1 MVPLAGANQ
10 SSSNSGNSAADGACN
25 NSAIRADLRL
35 GALSV
40 LAAWQGKVSELLSQA
55 PGCSRTTC
63 FISFEAEYEAVAA
76 PEPAVAANPGEAA
89 NATAPVWRKGRDLKV
104 DIKTRSGG
112 INGGD
117 GSGGGS
123 REGRIAAQS
132 SSLQQEGG
140 QQQGSGKVQRSEWQ
154 AWLAPFKEM
163 QLEPVQVRVVWCVRD
178 GGKDGGKEGRERG
191 CG

>member
-89 NATAPVWRKGRDLKV
+89 NATAPVRRKGRDLKV
-104 DIKTRSGG
+104 DVKAGPGRIS
-112 INGGD
+112 GGD
-117 GSGGGS
+117 GSGDGG
-123 REGRIAAQS
+123 REGRIAASPS
-132 SSLQQEGG
+132 SARQESGR
-140 QQQGSGKVQRSEWQ
+140 QGSGEEQRSEWQ
-154 AWLAPFKEM
+154 TWLAPFKEM
-163 QLEPVQVRVVWCVRD
+163 QLEPVQVGED
-178 GGKDGGKEGRERG
+178 GGGGGNP
-191 CG
+191 CSI